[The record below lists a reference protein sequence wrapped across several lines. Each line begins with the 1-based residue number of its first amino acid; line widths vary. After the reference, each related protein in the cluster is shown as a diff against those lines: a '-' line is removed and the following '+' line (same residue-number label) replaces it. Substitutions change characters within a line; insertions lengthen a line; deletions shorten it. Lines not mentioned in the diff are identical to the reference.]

1 MKVRKFSEFINEE
14 FNDTPEQYIETA
26 LRIIK
31 KKIDKIFE
39 FQEDGQE
46 EEYDGNEKTIDQAKE
61 DSKKKDGDKLTFK
74 DLGVRLESS
83 EISKYS
89 KLHDSLTVK
98 FTDDSALYNLY
109 IMIELSEGIPKDKEK
124 DFSHEDIKKCFIKFK
139 KYDIDTFEIIGQIT
153 KNVDIKKIDEDL
165 LVGLKIDL
173 DKAFSDGDDEEFEY
187 ETE

>member
-1 MKVRKFSEFINEE
+1 MKIIKFSEFINEA
-14 FNDTPEQYIETA
+14 FNDAPEQYIETA
-26 LRIIK
+26 LRLIK

-39 FQEDGQE
+39 FQYDGQE
-46 EEYDGNEKTIDQAKE
+46 EDYNNEKTIDQAKE
-61 DSKKKDGDKLTFK
+61 DAKKKGDKLTFK
-74 DLGVRLESS
+74 DLGVKLESS

-89 KLHDSLTVK
+89 KLYDSLTIK
-98 FTDDSALYNLY
+98 FTDDNAMYNLY

-124 DFSHEDIKKCFIKFK
+124 DFSHEDIEKCFIKFK

-153 KNVDIKKIDEDL
+153 KNIEIKKIDEDF